1 MEQEVKTTQSEEISN
16 VVLAKSKYIKLYE
29 DIKCADVQICNA
41 SLYQIAVS
49 ISCLFDI
56 SNIDNPI
63 YGKELKRL
71 LSELD
76 TNTKNLVDLLESN
89 IETDYSNDTFNRGY
103 PCSPRKGGNEK
114 FDPLYHLYNGEMY
127 TTLGSASL
135 YVLVKVLRLFLDKL
149 TFRMFGPR
157 TTKDDEGNVVER
169 IWNSDKA
176 TYGPRG
182 KERSSLAFVEFANKL
197 LNNFSYFDK
206 LSSSLDEIKNG
217 DKTAIEIARN
227 SIPREPKKNFSEKKD
242 FKEKRFKNDNKNV
255 KFESI
260 VDKKP
265 KEVKTVTIPV
275 APTENPWK
283 LKKDAEKANA
293 EANAVANGEAKDET
307 SEVVTV
313 KQQSRRIVTSRGG
326 DEADYENNKKI
337 QFIKVYLKKENIT
350 LRGYM
355 DNDGYIIVDPV
366 YNKQFYEK
374 SKYNKNTR
382 KQY

>member
-1 MEQEVKTTQSEEISN
+1 MDQEVKTTQSEEIVK
-16 VVLAKSKYIKLYE
+16 VVQDLIKSKYIKSYDEL
-29 DIKCADVQICNA
+29 KCTDVQICNA
-41 SLYQIAVS
+41 SLYQIAIS
-49 ISCLFDI
+49 IACLFDI

-71 LSELD
+71 LSDLD
-76 TNTKNLVDLLESN
+76 INAKNLADLLDSN

-103 PCSPRKGGNEK
+103 PCSPRKGGSEK

-127 TTLGSASL
+127 TTLGNASL

-157 TTKDDEGNVVER
+157 TTKDDDGNDVER

-227 SIPREPKKNFSEKKD
+227 SIPKKNYSEKKD
-242 FKEKRFKNDNKNV
+242 FKEKRFKNDNKNDNKNV
-255 KFESI
+255 KLEDI
-260 VDKKP
+260 EHKKT
-265 KEVKTVTIPV
+265 KEVKLVTIPV

-283 LKKDAEKANA
+283 MKKDAEKVGE
-293 EANAVANGEAKDET
+293 EAINET
-307 SEVVTV
+307 NEEVKV
-313 KQQSRRIVTSRGG
+313 KQQSRRIVTSRG

-337 QFIKVYLKKENIT
+337 QFIKVYLKKDNVT
-350 LRGYM
+350 VRGYM
-355 DNDGYIIVDPV
+355 DNDGYIVVDPI

>member
-1 MEQEVKTTQSEEISN
+1 MEQEVKTTQSEEISK

-29 DIKCADVQICNA
+29 DIKCADIQICNA

-49 ISCLFDI
+49 VACLFDI
-56 SNIDNPI
+56 SNNDNPI

-71 LSELD
+71 LSDLD
-76 TNTKNLVDLLESN
+76 INTKNLVDLLDSN

-103 PCSPRKGGNEK
+103 PCSPRKGSNEK

-157 TTKDDEGNVVER
+157 TTKDDDGNVVER

-217 DKTAIEIARN
+217 DKTAIEIART
-227 SIPREPKKNFSEKKD
+227 SIPREPKKNYSEKKD
-242 FKEKRFKNDNKNV
+242 FKEKRFKNDNKHV
-255 KFESI
+255 KLEVI
-260 VDKKP
+260 EDKKP
-265 KEVKTVTIPV
+265 KEVKPVIIIPV

-293 EANAVANGEAKDET
+293 EENGEVNDET
-307 SEVVTV
+307 AEVVKV
-313 KQQSRRIVTSRGG
+313 KQQSRRIVTSRG

-355 DNDGYIIVDPV
+355 DNDGYIVVDPV

>member
-1 MEQEVKTTQSEEISN
+1 MEQLEEN
-16 VVLAKSKYIKLYE
+16 AKVGLDKSKYIKLYD
-29 DIKCADVQICNA
+29 DIKCADVQICKA

-49 ISCLFDI
+49 VACLFDI
-56 SNIDNPI
+56 SNIDNSI

-71 LSELD
+71 LSDLD
-76 TNTKNLVDLLESN
+76 TNTKKLVDLFDSN

-103 PCSPRKGGNEK
+103 LCSPRKDSDEK
-114 FDPLYHLYNGEMY
+114 FDPIYHLYNGEMY

-149 TFRMFGPR
+149 TFRIFGPR
-157 TTKDDEGNVVER
+157 TTKDDDGNIVER

-182 KERSSLAFVEFANKL
+182 KERSTLAFVEFANKL
-197 LNNFSYFDK
+197 LTIFSYYDK

-217 DKTAIEIARN
+217 DKTAMEIARN
-227 SIPREPKKNFSEKKD
+227 SIPREPKKSYSEKKD
-242 FKEKRFKNDNKNV
+242 FKEKRLKNDNKNV
-255 KFESI
+255 KLDVI
-260 VDKKP
+260 KDKKP
-265 KEVKTVTIPV
+265 KEVKPVKIPI

-283 LKKDAEKANA
+283 MKTDFDKANQEIKNCEKPENEAANDAEKGN
-293 EANAVANGEAKDET
+293 DE
-307 SEVVTV
+307 VKV
-313 KQQSRRIVTSRGG
+313 KQQSRRIITSRG
-326 DEADYENNKKI
+326 DEADYVDNKKI

-355 DNDGYIIVDPV
+355 DNDGYIVVDPF